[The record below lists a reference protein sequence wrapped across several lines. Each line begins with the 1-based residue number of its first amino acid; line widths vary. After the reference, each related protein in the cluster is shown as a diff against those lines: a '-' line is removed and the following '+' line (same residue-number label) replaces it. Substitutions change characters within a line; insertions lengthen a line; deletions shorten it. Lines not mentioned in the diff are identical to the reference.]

1 LHTELFFQR
10 QQQESDTTRMLYGS
24 KEIETAI
31 LNAIQKSAASLGQD
45 FAAFSA
51 TMQKSSEAQLRTV
64 MNVWQRNNENL
75 LAEVS
80 EDLSEAARHDKN
92 ERVKILLLHSLYF
105 QQLKE
110 RHAAIPLAHTKTFN
124 WVFEATAKQD
134 VTWAN
139 FAQWLQ
145 SDSSD
150 DHIYW
155 VTGKAGSGKSTLMR
169 YIYDD
174 PRTQDLLQKWAKAS
188 KLIIASCFFWNAG
201 STMQKSLSGLLQG
214 LLHAL
219 LTKCPNLIQA
229 SSPWRWQSY
238 ELGAR
243 SLPPWSRR
251 ELLDTFQRYVV
262 ASEGSTRICLFI
274 DGLDEF
280 EGDEAAREEIVDIFQ
295 GIAEYEHIK
304 VCLSSRPWL
313 IFEDAFRD
321 RPSLL
326 LQHLTYNDITKY
338 VQEKLEEQSNFRR
351 IKQKDEEGGS
361 RLILGITDK
370 AKGVFLWV
378 FLVVRSL
385 LVGLRNEDGMRD
397 LQRRLDQIPVDLE
410 DYYEQML
417 GTLEP
422 FYFVQALQ
430 LFQVA
435 LNAQKQL
442 GLLTYSYMLEDD
454 PDYALNAETKPV
466 STLEVSERYEPAR
479 RRLNSRCKGL
489 LECYIPTVSRNWE
502 NFAST
507 MPNATVD
514 FLHRTVR
521 DFMRSSG
528 MQRVFDEHSNL
539 LLDPNAMICNA
550 YLAQI
555 KGTNLQTTLHTLN
568 DTGAVYLE
576 VVSERFTELL
586 IGLLIHARAFEQQ
599 NGKSLNAVLD
609 AADLSGSI
617 LYEKAY
623 PENAVRPS
631 VHWTNQPLYPHDKNY
646 TDRTRRSNTFL
657 TFALGARLS
666 LYVLQKI
673 AKDGDSKMIHSGP
686 LMDFALSPVDNESG
700 RVGLGI
706 YVDEA
711 KPCFDVLNFLLK
723 QGANPAEIVGGK
735 SVWVHF
741 LARLHRKQGLR
752 EDNPEAL
759 VPWAETAR
767 LFVTQLLAHDRLPA
781 NAVGW
786 VKPLQLFSNVFPPE
800 IAHEIENMV
809 VKHSIRQRIFL
820 RIVRSG
826 VDVGSMP
833 RSRSSRMKKRYE
845 GESI

>member
-1 LHTELFFQR
+1 MHTELSFQR
-10 QQQESDTTRMLYGS
+10 QQQESDTTRLLYGS

-64 MNVWQRNNENL
+64 MNVWQRNNQNL
-75 LAEVS
+75 LADVS
-80 EDLSEAARHDKN
+80 EDLSEAARHDKH
-92 ERVKILLLHSLYF
+92 ERVKTSLLHSLYF
-105 QQLKE
+105 PQLEE
-110 RHAAIPLAHTKTFN
+110 RHAAIPLAHAKTFN
-124 WVFEATAKQD
+124 WVFDATAKQD
-134 VTWAN
+134 VPWAN

-145 SDSSD
+145 SENSD

-174 PRTQDLLQKWAKAS
+174 PRTQDLLQQWANAS

-201 STMQKSLSGLLQG
+201 STMQKSFSGLLHSVLHT
-214 LLHAL
+214 LLA
-219 LTKCPNLIQA
+219 KSPDLIQA
-229 SSPWRWQSY
+229 SSPWRWQSC

-262 ASEGSTRICLFI
+262 ASEGSTRICFFI

-280 EGDEAAREEIVDIFQ
+280 EGDEAAREEVVDIFK

-313 IFEDAFRD
+313 VFEDAFRG

-326 LQHLTYNDITKY
+326 LQDLTYNDITKY
-338 VQEKLEEQSNFRR
+338 VQGKLEEQSNFRR

-397 LQRRLDQIPVDLE
+397 LHRRLDQIPADLE
-410 DYYEQML
+410 DDYEQML

-454 PDYALNAETKPV
+454 PDYAFNVETKPL
-466 STLEVSERYEPAR
+466 TKHEVSERYEPTR

-489 LECYIPTVSRNWE
+489 LESYIPTVSRTWE
-502 NFAST
+502 HFAST
-507 MPNATVD
+507 LPNATVD

-521 DFMRSSG
+521 DFMRSSA

-539 LLDPNAMICNA
+539 LLDPNAMLCNA

-568 DTGAVYLE
+568 GTGPNYLE
-576 VVSERFTELL
+576 MVSERIIELL

-599 NGKSLNAVLD
+599 NGKALTAVLD
-609 AADLSGSI
+609 AVDMTGSI
-617 LYEKAY
+617 LYERAY
-623 PENAVRPS
+623 SQKSVRPS
-631 VHWTNQPLYPHDKNY
+631 FHWTEQPLYPRDKKH
-646 TDRTRRSNTFL
+646 TDRARRSNTFL
-657 TFALGARLS
+657 TLALGARLS
-666 LYVLQKI
+666 LYVLEKI
-673 AKDGDSKMIHSGP
+673 AQDGNSKKICSGP
-686 LMDFALSPVDNESG
+686 LMDCALSPTKNESG

-711 KPCFDVLNFLLK
+711 EPCFDVLDFLLK
-723 QGANPAEIVGGK
+723 QDADPIENVGDE
-735 SVWVHF
+735 SVWERF
-741 LARLHRKQGLR
+741 LARLQQKQELR
-752 EDNPEAL
+752 DHDPAAL

-786 VKPLQLFSNVFPPE
+786 VRPLQIFEDVFPPE

-809 VKHSIRQRIFL
+809 VKRSFRQRIF
-820 RIVRSG
+820 RRVVRSG
-826 VDVGSMP
+826 VWDVVSLP
-833 RSRSSRMKKRYE
+833 RSRSSQTKPYE
-845 GESI
+845 AEYV

>member
-10 QQQESDTTRMLYGS
+10 QQQESDTTRLLYGS

-92 ERVKILLLHSLYF
+92 ERVKISLLHSLYF
-105 QQLKE
+105 QQLEE
-110 RHAAIPLAHTKTFN
+110 RHAAIPLAHAKTFN

-134 VTWAN
+134 VSWAN

-145 SDSSD
+145 CDSSD

-174 PRTQDLLQKWAKAS
+174 PRTQDLLQKWASAS

-243 SLPPWSRR
+243 SLPLWSRR

-262 ASEGSTRICLFI
+262 ASEGSTRICFFI

-280 EGDEAAREEIVDIFQ
+280 EGDEAAREEIVDIFK

-313 IFEDAFRD
+313 VFEDAFHG

-326 LQHLTYNDITKY
+326 LQDLTYNDITKY
-338 VQEKLEEQSNFRR
+338 VQGKLEEQSNFRR

-385 LVGLRNEDGMRD
+385 LVGLRNDDGMRD
-397 LQRRLDQIPVDLE
+397 LRRRLDQIPADLE

-422 FYFVQALQ
+422 FYFAQALQ

-435 LNAQKQL
+435 LNAQRQL
-442 GLLTYSYMLEDD
+442 SLLTYSYMLEDD
-454 PDYALNAETKPV
+454 PDYALNVEIKPLTKR
-466 STLEVSERYEPAR
+466 EVSERYESAR

-489 LECYIPTVSRNWE
+489 LESHMPTDTRTWE
-502 NFAST
+502 HYAST
-507 MPNATVD
+507 LPNATVD

-521 DFMRSSG
+521 DFMRSPT
-528 MQRVFDEHSNL
+528 MQRMFEQHSNL
-539 LLDPNAMICNA
+539 LLDTNATICNA

-555 KGTNLQTTLHTLN
+555 KGTSLPTTLYTLE
-568 DTGAVYLE
+568 DTGAQYLE
-576 VVSERFTELL
+576 LLFERFTELL
-586 IGLLIHARAFEQQ
+586 IGLLSHARAFEQQ
-599 NGKSLNAVLD
+599 NGKALTTVLD
-609 AADLSGSI
+609 AVDVSASVLFERASG
-617 LYEKAY
+617 
-623 PENAVRPS
+623 RPS
-631 VHWTNQPLYPHDKNY
+631 VHWTDQPLYPRDKNH
-646 TDRTRRSNTFL
+646 TDRSGRSNTFL

-666 LYVLQKI
+666 FYVREKI
-673 AKDGDSKMIHSGP
+673 SQDGKSKKIQSGP
-686 LMDFALSPVDNESG
+686 LMDRALSPIGNETG
-700 RVGLGI
+700 RASLGI
-706 YVDEA
+706 YVDDFE
-711 KPCFDVLNFLLK
+711 PRFDVLDFLLK
-723 QGANPAEIVGGK
+723 QGASPMEIVGDE
-735 SVWVHF
+735 SVWERF
-741 LARLHRKQGLR
+741 LARLQRKQGLR
-752 EDNPEAL
+752 EDNPAAL

-767 LFVTQLLAHDRLPA
+767 LFVTQLLAHDQLPA

-786 VKPLQLFSNVFPPE
+786 IKPLRLFEDVFPPE
-800 IAHEIENMV
+800 IAHEIESMV
-809 VKHSIRQRIFL
+809 VKLSFRQRIF
-820 RIVRSG
+820 RKIVHSG
-826 VDVGSMP
+826 VDVGLLP
-833 RSRSSRMKKRYE
+833 RSRSSRTKTHE
-845 GESI
+845 AESI